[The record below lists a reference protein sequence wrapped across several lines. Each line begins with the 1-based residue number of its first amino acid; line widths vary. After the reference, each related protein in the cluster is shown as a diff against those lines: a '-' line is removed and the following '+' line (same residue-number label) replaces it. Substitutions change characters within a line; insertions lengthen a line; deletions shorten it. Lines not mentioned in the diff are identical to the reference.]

1 MQVGVAPVVSADTA
15 RGACRNAFASLGSSA
30 LPGILVVERSTTLN
44 HLLKRTLAAAGL
56 VARSELASYV
66 ETVDHLRRSADLDQ
80 HYSLLLIGAPARM
93 TRDFAS
99 LLDYLRSDAGARL
112 PVVLMTHELL
122 AELND
127 FARSRA
133 NLNVM
138 LWSSF
143 NRLPGV
149 VREDLHE
156 EDDAAVPA
164 APTTVP
170 ANGIQILFVDDSQSV
185 RLAYQHLLERN
196 GYQVAVAGSI
206 AEAAQMAAQAHY
218 DLVIIDYYLPDGNG
232 DELCRRLAA
241 RSGAPALAIIT
252 GTYRE
257 DVIKR
262 CLEAGATECMFK
274 NEAKELFLARVRTLS
289 RQIQMQKSV
298 EAERQRLDGIL
309 GSVGDGVFGVDGHGV
324 VTFINPTGV
333 RLLGADSE
341 SAIVGHKAHATIHY
355 ARADGHA
362 LDEADC
368 VLSHAYARGESLSA
382 HETVFYRADGVGM
395 PVECTVLP
403 LAIQQRR
410 EGSVVVFRD
419 ISERKSAERL
429 RWEVSH
435 DRLTGLANARHFH
448 ELLTAELQRRREHG
462 GYSALLYI
470 DIDRYNYVVD
480 MAGTQNAEQLLAD
493 IASLIGKHLRD
504 GDALGRIE
512 GDRFAL
518 LLSGV
523 QLENLFPVADGFR
536 ELLHQCR
543 YQTQEQPRYA
553 SASVGVAVISKDT
566 PSGEYALEH
575 ARLACKTAKQRGRD
589 QTEVYVGEFDAR
601 IAREIEAGWT
611 ERLRNAL
618 EQERFVFLA
627 QPIVPIAALPESE
640 DAIVQRQGWRINGA
654 GEREHEYLFEVLI
667 RMVGNDGQL
676 ISPSVFL
683 PLAERVGMLTKIDL
697 WVINRLLRYLQ
708 NLKDLK
714 APIAFNVNVS
724 NMTVADPE
732 SLGLIEA
739 AIKASGVPAHQ
750 LIFEITETSEL
761 TSLHVARRF
770 IAELKKLGCRFA
782 LDDFGT
788 GFSSFTHLRHL
799 PVDFVKIEGS
809 VVEGMAGSEL
819 DRQMVSSITQLAQSL
834 KLRVIGEH
842 VDSFATLAALRAAGA
857 EYAQG
862 NYLGE
867 PRPLRALD
875 FNLLFPALASPEPD
889 TAAV

>member
-1 MQVGVAPVVSADTA
+1 VS
-15 RGACRNAFASLGSSA
+15 
-30 LPGILVVERSTTLN
+30 GILVVERSTTLN
-44 HLLKRTLAAAGL
+44 HLLKRTLSAAGL
-56 VARSELASYV
+56 AARSELASYA
-66 ETVDHLRRSADLDQ
+66 ETIEHLLRSAELEQ
-80 HYSLLLIGAPARM
+80 RYGMLLIGAPARM
-93 TRDFAS
+93 TRDFAA
-99 LLDYLRSDAGARL
+99 LLEFLRQDESRL
-112 PVVLMTHELL
+112 PVVLMTHEVLPEFD
-122 AELND
+122 A
-127 FARSRA
+127 FARARGNV
-133 NLNVM
+133 NLM
-138 LWSSF
+138 LWANF
-143 NRLPGV
+143 NRLPGILRAALSDEAEV
-149 VREDLHE
+149 VV
-156 EDDAAVPA
+156 AAPAGNGTA
-164 APTTVP
+164 APT
-170 ANGIQILFVDDSQSV
+170 GIHILFVDDSQSV

-196 GYQVAVAGSI
+196 GFQVQTAGSI
-206 AEAAQMAAQAHY
+206 AEAAALAERSGY
-218 DLVIIDYYLPDGNG
+218 DLVIVDYYLPDGNG
-232 DELCRRLAA
+232 DELCRRLAN
-241 RSGAPALAIIT
+241 RPGAPSLAIIT

-309 GSVGDGVFGVDGHGV
+309 GSVGDGVYGVDHDGV
-324 VTFINPTGV
+324 VTFINPTGL
-333 RLLGADSE
+333 RLLGVADESSVVGRKAHEVMHHASADGQPIAEADSP
-341 SAIVGHKAHATIHY
+341 
-355 ARADGHA
+355 
-362 LDEADC
+362 
-368 VLSHAYARGESLSA
+368 LSGAYARGESLTA
-382 HETVFYRADGVGM
+382 FETVFWKAGGEGM

-403 LAIQQRR
+403 LAIKQRR

-429 RWEVSH
+429 RWEVNH
-435 DRLTGLANARHFH
+435 DRLTGLANARLFMQI
-448 ELLTAELQRRREHG
+448 LTQELQRRREHG

-480 MAGTQNAEQLLAD
+480 VAGMQHAEQLLAD
-493 IASLIGKHLRD
+493 IAAVIGKRLRE

-543 YQTQEQPRYA
+543 YVAQETPRYA
-553 SASVGVAVISKDT
+553 SASVGVAVISKET
-566 PSGEYALEH
+566 PSAEYALEH

-589 QTEVYVGEFDAR
+589 QTEVYVGEFDSR
-601 IAREIEAGWT
+601 IAREIEHGWT
-611 ERLRNAL
+611 ERLRTAL

-627 QPIVPIAALPESE
+627 QPIVPLAALPGRE
-640 DAIVQRQGWRINGA
+640 DEIVQRQGWRINGA
-654 GEREHEYLFEVLI
+654 GGREHEYLFEVLT
-667 RMVGNDGQL
+667 RMVGHDGQL

-708 NLKDLK
+708 GLKDLQ
-714 APIAFNVNVS
+714 APIAFNINLS
-724 NMTVADPE
+724 NMTLADPE

-739 AIKASGVPAHQ
+739 AIRASGVPPRQ
-750 LIFEITETSEL
+750 LVFEITETSEL

-770 IAELKKLGCRFA
+770 ISELKKLGCRFA

-809 VVEGMAGSEL
+809 FVEGMAASEL
-819 DRQMVSSITQLAQSL
+819 DRKMVSSITQLAQSL

-842 VDSFATLAALRAAGA
+842 VDSFATLAALRASGA

-862 NYLGE
+862 NFIGE

-875 FNLLFPALASPEPD
+875 FNLLFPPLAAAHGEP
-889 TAAV
+889 AAV